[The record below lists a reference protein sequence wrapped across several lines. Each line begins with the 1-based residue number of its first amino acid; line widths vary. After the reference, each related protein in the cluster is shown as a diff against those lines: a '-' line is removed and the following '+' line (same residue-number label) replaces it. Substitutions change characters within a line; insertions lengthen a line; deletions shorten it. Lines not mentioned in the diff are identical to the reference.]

1 MYQLVDLFE
10 KQGFTDLV
18 YKHDKN
24 ARFSCPSP
32 ITIPKWSKTM
42 EEPEARRQRI
52 DFIFSDSLLQRDS
65 ISGTISGTILINEEV
80 ERISDHYPVV
90 VILDVT
96 ISDNSK

>member
-1 MYQLVDLFE
+1 MYQVVDLFE

-18 YKHDKN
+18 YKHDKS
-24 ARFSCPSP
+24 ALFSCPSP

-42 EEPEARRQRI
+42 EELKAKRQRI
-52 DFIFSDSLLQRDS
+52 DFIFADSLLQHDS
-65 ISGTISGTILINEEV
+65 NSGTILINEEV

-96 ISDNSK
+96 ILDNSK